1 MNTLEFVEEFQKRIG
16 RSLKDREMG
25 VLGEMLSTYSEK
37 QYKECNKCGH
47 AMNEVL
53 EKNTKLEERIR
64 ELTFLLDANE

>member
-25 VLGEMLSTYSEK
+25 VLAEMLSTYSEK
-37 QYKECNKCGH
+37 QSKECNKCTH
-47 AMNEVL
+47 AMNVVL

-64 ELTFLLDANE
+64 ELTFLLNANE